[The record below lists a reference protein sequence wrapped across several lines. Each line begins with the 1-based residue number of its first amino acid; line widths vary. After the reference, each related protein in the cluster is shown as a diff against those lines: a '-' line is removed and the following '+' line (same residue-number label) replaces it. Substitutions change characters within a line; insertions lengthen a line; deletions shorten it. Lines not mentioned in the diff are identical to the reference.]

1 MRSRIATFWRALRQL
16 TGDDAY
22 DRYLRA
28 HSSRCGRPLL
38 SRRDFYAQR
47 EQSKWSSIQRCC

>member
-1 MRSRIATFWRALRQL
+1 MRSRIAAFWRALRQL

-22 DRYLRA
+22 DRYVRA
-28 HSSRCGRPLL
+28 HSPQCQHPVL
-38 SRRDFYAQR
+38 SRRAFYAQR